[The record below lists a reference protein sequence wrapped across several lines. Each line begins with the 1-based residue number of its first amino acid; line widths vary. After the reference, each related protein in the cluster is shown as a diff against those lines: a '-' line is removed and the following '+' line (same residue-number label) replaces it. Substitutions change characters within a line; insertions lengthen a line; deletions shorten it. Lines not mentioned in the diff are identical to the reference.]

1 VNQWFESLPRP
12 SASDSWDADGEDD
25 DEEDAWQDAN
35 ACLTDV
41 SSSSSSSSENS
52 TSSDDES
59 GGESVGDGRRRLQSS
74 SSISSAAD
82 SGRRVVREILSFGDS
97 VEERTAVR
105 IVAEQLSAVPKSV
118 MFLPSPTP
126 SQIVGQ
132 LAMVTQNLPHVC
144 SHGACLDLEISRE
157 QAEHSAASALGRAGG
172 SSSSST
178 RALASSRGVRR
189 APDEDSA
196 MLL

>member
-1 VNQWFESLPRP
+1 M
-12 SASDSWDADGEDD
+12 
-25 DEEDAWQDAN
+25 
-35 ACLTDV
+35 
-41 SSSSSSSSENS
+41 SS
-52 TSSDDES
+52 T
-59 GGESVGDGRRRLQSS
+59 
-74 SSISSAAD
+74 AD
-82 SGRRVVREILSFGDS
+82 SGRRIVREILSFGDS

-157 QAEHSAASALGRAGG
+157 QAEHSAASALGKAGG
-172 SSSSST
+172 SST
-178 RALASSRGVRR
+178 RALATSRGVRR